1 MGKVELNIEID
12 QSLLDE
18 ARSVD
23 LDIEALA
30 VDSIR
35 RAVASRRAS
44 GTNAADARA
53 WAEENAEALQ
63 LHRDRIARFGLFG
76 EDLRRW

>member
-23 LDIEALA
+23 LDVEALA

-44 GTNAADARA
+44 EADAASARA
-53 WAEENAEALQ
+53 WAEENAEALE
-63 LHRDRIARFGLFG
+63 LHRDRIARFGVFG
-76 EDLRRW
+76 EDLRSW